1 MWWFPLCIN
10 TGGFCR
16 RITMRL
22 NYLDFF
28 GLVEDPFQTSP
39 STKYFYSSR
48 EHQECLARIFL
59 TLELNNGL
67 FVAIGDAGTG
77 KTTLASLVMKEL
89 FQDENNVIALIR
101 QPRAKSEYAFLEKL
115 NDAFGVKID
124 GIGRRS
130 TLMLENSLFNFVQE
144 KGLMENKRIIL
155 IVDEAQEMTP
165 TQLLRIR
172 ELLNLETENRKLIN
186 MIFLGQLEFLNKIRS
201 KRFKNLR
208 QRVAMSYI
216 LNPLNVE
223 DTGELIKHRL
233 KVAGSDGNGI
243 SYSPDAL
250 QAINE
255 ESKGLPRDICKLG
268 AASLLSAFTK
278 QAHVIDADIVR
289 TEAMAMPIR

>member
-1 MWWFPLCIN
+1 MKAR
-10 TGGFCR
+10 GFCR
-16 RITMRL
+16 LIPMKL

-28 GLVEDPFQTSP
+28 GLMEDPFQTSP

-67 FVAIGDAGTG
+67 FIAIGDAGTG
-77 KTTLASLVMKEL
+77 KTTLASLVMREL
-89 FQDENNVIALIR
+89 FQDKNNIIALIR
-101 QPRAKSEYAFLEKL
+101 QPRARSEYAFLEKL
-115 NDAFGVKID
+115 NEAFDVSIEGV
-124 GIGRRS
+124 GRRS
-130 TLMLENSLFNFVQE
+130 TLMLENCLFNFVQQ
-144 KGLMENKRIIL
+144 KGLVENKRLIL
-155 IVDEAQEMTP
+155 IVDEAQDMTP

-172 ELLNLETENRKLIN
+172 ELLNMETENRKLIN

-233 KVAGSDGNGI
+233 KVAGSDGNKI
-243 SYSPDAL
+243 VYSQEAI
-250 QAINE
+250 QAIHE
-255 ESKGLPRDICKLG
+255 ESKGLPRDICKLC

-278 QAHVIDADIVR
+278 QTHVIDANIIK
-289 TEAMAMPIR
+289 TEASAMPIR